1 MATTLSYGYIQPANG
16 DPGSTWFPALNSN
29 ITQLNDHV
37 HDGITSAQIAANSI
51 TSGSVSIPSGAG
63 NWTLVEAGKYSQA
76 VTAPSGFNMVDYSIT
91 FYLSTGEIV
100 NPSITKTSNTTFTIF
115 SPYNSL
121 AYVAVFR

>member
-1 MATTLSYGYIQPANG
+1 MATTLSYGYIQPANN

-29 ITQLNDHV
+29 ITQLNNHT
-37 HDGITSAQIAANSI
+37 HDGVTSAAISSRYVQP
-51 TSGSVSIPSGAG
+51 GSVNIPSGAG
-63 NWTLVEAGKYSQA
+63 NWTLVEAGKYSQS
-76 VTAPSGFNMVDYSIT
+76 VTVPTGYNMVDYSIT

-115 SPYNSL
+115 SLYNSV